1 MRLFWYLGAL
11 GCGILGSLGVLR
23 VAERMVSGG
32 GEGPLGMQ
40 ALFGIGFLGMG
51 LQALRKARAPL
62 RPRAGSRTAPSAPP
76 PSTQP

>member
-11 GCGILGSLGVLR
+11 ACGILGSLGVLR
-23 VAERMVSGG
+23 VAERLVFGG

-51 LQALRKARAPL
+51 LKALRKARAPL
-62 RPRAGSRTAPSAPP
+62 LPRSGSRTPSAPP
-76 PSTQP
+76 ASTQP